1 MRRFEVKSALDSI
14 SEKSDEEIASSADYI
29 RKVANEALGQI
40 KTLEWQVLNKKK
52 QKTKKVIQNTNNL

>member
-14 SEKSDEEIASSADYI
+14 SEKSDNEIALSAAYI
-29 RKVANEALGQI
+29 RKVANEALSQI

-52 QKTKKVIQNTNNL
+52 QKTKK